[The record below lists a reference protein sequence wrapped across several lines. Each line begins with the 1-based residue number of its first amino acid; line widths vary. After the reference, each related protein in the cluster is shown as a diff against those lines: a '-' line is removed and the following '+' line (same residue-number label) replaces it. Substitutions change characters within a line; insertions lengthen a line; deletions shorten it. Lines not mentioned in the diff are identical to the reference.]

1 MENIEN
7 RRNSVELFGY
17 DFMLS
22 VGEKPK
28 VWLIEVNSSPA
39 MDYSTHVTT
48 PLVKKVME
56 DTAKL
61 LVDRR
66 EDPSADIG
74 EWEFLRHDG
83 ERQVVHRPP
92 FTGKLEVVGT
102 AVQRPRRRAKK
113 KKTKKQQKA
122 ETTVASGV
130 QEEPLH
136 KDGSALPA
144 ADDVVDTKRGTAE

>member
-1 MENIEN
+1 MGNT
-7 RRNSVELFGY
+7 VEMFGY

-22 VGEKPK
+22 AGEEPK
-28 VWLIEVNSSPA
+28 VWLIEMGSSPA
-39 MDYSTHVTT
+39 MDYSTQVTT

-56 DTAKL
+56 DTVKL

-74 EWEFLRHDG
+74 EWELLRHDG

-113 KKTKKQQKA
+113 KKTKKQPKA
-122 ETTVASGV
+122 EKTLAS
-130 QEEPLH
+130 
-136 KDGSALPA
+136 S
-144 ADDVVDTKRGTAE
+144 